1 MNSIMLLDILFS
13 LEDNPAEGI
22 SQGQVLG
29 QTALFPQIRSALP
42 TFVWEYTF
50 SNLPLSTHLSSLWHF
65 VFLAMVH
72 IQSDLS
78 GILQA
83 QHPLI
88 FHVSVCLY
96 FVSIAQFTFTEQ
108 SYSLFQIL

>member
-1 MNSIMLLDILFS
+1 
-13 LEDNPAEGI
+13 
-22 SQGQVLG
+22 
-29 QTALFPQIRSALP
+29 
-42 TFVWEYTF
+42 
-50 SNLPLSTHLSSLWHF
+50 
-65 VFLAMVH
+65 MVH

-96 FVSIAQFTFTEQ
+96 FVLIALFTFTEQ
-108 SYSLFQIL
+108 SYSLFQILWKERQVDTELGVGGRV